1 MKICYL
7 LEGTDLWGGVKVVLE
22 QANELHRRGVDVVIL
37 SKGPEPEWYHVE
49 APFRQ
54 VSAFNRE
61 VIPSSDYVIATFW
74 KTVAPAVESGRGKVV
89 HFCQGF
95 EADYAVN
102 QHLVPR
108 IEQVY
113 RLPTWKITVSPH
125 LVDLIS
131 DRFGQPA
138 VCIGQTFDNTLFY
151 PADGSSFPA
160 VPRVIV
166 VGIYEADFK
175 GIPFALQALDRVREK
190 GCMFELVRI
199 SQLPQSEEERRYGFE
214 GSYYVNVPP
223 EMVSRLYRSCHLSI
237 SPSLEAEGFGLPA
250 LEALACGLPTVLT
263 EISSF
268 RGFDSRNDF
277 AFFVPPSSPE
287 PMAEAVIRLMRDPD
301 LRQRLSNRALEVS
314 RNHST
319 DKTVSRLLSL
329 LERGIEEVSLSTH
342 AGNGRS

>member
-22 QANELHRRGVDVVIL
+22 QANELYRRGVDVVVL
-37 SKGPEPEWYHVE
+37 SKGPEPDWFEVESPFVHV
-49 APFRQ
+49 P
-54 VSAFNRE
+54 AFTRE
-61 VIPSSDYVIATFW
+61 VIPSSDYIIATFW
-74 KTVAPAVESGRGKVV
+74 ETVAPAVESARGRVV

-102 QHLVPR
+102 RHLAPQIDR
-108 IEQVY
+108 VY

-125 LVDLIS
+125 LVELIS
-131 DRFGQPA
+131 NRFGQFA

-151 PADGSSFPA
+151 PEDRRPFPA
-160 VPRVIV
+160 VPTVIL

-175 GIPFALQALDRVREK
+175 GIPFALQALDMVREK
-190 GCMFELVRI
+190 GLVFRLLRV

-214 GSYYVNVPP
+214 GNYYVNVRP
-223 EMVSRLYRSCHLSI
+223 EVISRLYRSSHLAV

-250 LEALACGLPTVLT
+250 LEALACGLPSVLT

-268 RGFDSRNDF
+268 RGFDSRSDF
-277 AFFVPPSSPE
+277 ALFVPPSSPE
-287 PMAEAVIRLMRDPD
+287 PMAAAVIRLMRDPD
-301 LRQRLSNRALEVS
+301 LRRRLSARAVEAA

-319 DKTVSRLLSL
+319 EKTVSRLLSL
-329 LERGIEEVSLSTH
+329 LESGEDGAGLRASL
-342 AGNGRS
+342 